1 MVAGNERYLF
11 ENPAL
16 RKGFVRSLDCEIYR
30 TAEMRC
36 SEAHS
41 AFRRPSFRRRSL
53 LSLSMIQQWP
63 DAIIMTRNDC
73 CPPFCVLIR
82 VTVNAEIFL
91 LLRSFFSLFFFFS
104 LNYVR
109 EEIIIKNVARHG
121 LGSGNMVL
129 KEQMQLFH
137 RKNVLFASKG
147 VFIRPILIF
156 FIFLFFFYRFVF
168 DDLISGQVWWTTFWD
183 KILRLF
189 ESVLILSIRN
199 FTS

>member
-53 LSLSMIQQWP
+53 LSLSMIRHWP
-63 DAIIMTRNDC
+63 DAIIMTCNDC

-82 VTVNAEIFL
+82 VTANAEIFL
-91 LLRSFFSLFFFFS
+91 LLRSFFFSVLFFFIK
-104 LNYVR
+104 LRQGRNYYQER
-109 EEIIIKNVARHG
+109 CTSWLGFWEHGIERANAIISQEKC
-121 LGSGNMVL
+121 SFC
-129 KEQMQLFH
+129 EQRCFYSSH
-137 RKNVLFASKG
+137 SD
-147 VFIRPILIF
+147 
-156 FIFLFFFYRFVF
+156 FFY
-168 DDLISGQVWWTTFWD
+168 LP
-183 KILRLF
+183 LLF
-189 ESVLILSIRN
+189 LSFCI
-199 FTS
+199 